1 VDSVAGYWTVGLHG
15 PLLGPLRIY
24 KEEWIVSTSNN
35 VASFMRQIPNITG
48 LIKVPTWK
56 REALEVVCKEEQEGF

>member
-1 VDSVAGYWTVGLHG
+1 
-15 PLLGPLRIY
+15 
-24 KEEWIVSTSNN
+24 
-35 VASFMRQIPNITG
+35 MRQIPNITG